1 MNKEERNT
9 FRKEM
14 LGKLEEQWAKNN
26 RPEDDLFYYHPSE
39 DKIVLSH
46 ALFWVMTQNIKGK
59 VGKEKYLLLLRQYQ
73 EEMLE
78 AYLTES
84 EDFKDLLHYCNIMY
98 NALPMLLRST
108 YDFHIHLDARKLAAI
123 TIVAGGYGG
132 EKGGQRRHPLATGRG
147 CRQQQEHTAGEDG
160 RQEPQ
165 RHHPVGAEALSERL
179 PPGRFFALI
188 EHALRLTKAPAAHKH
203 GTEQSLRLR
212 RGGVKFIIQGN

>member
-1 MNKEERNT
+1 MPQQGKQKWGRKLIKIESLRCICLAKRRQMDSKKINNKDNIAMNKEDRNS

-14 LGKLEEQWAKNN
+14 LGKIEEQWAKSNS
-26 RPEDDLFYYHPSE
+26 PEDDLFYYHPSE

-84 EDFKDLLHYCNIMY
+84 EDFKDLLHYCNVIY
-98 NALPMLLRST
+98 NTLPVILRSM

-132 EKGGQRRHPLATGRG
+132 DMPEDQAYDLLDDIDFYYNKVKCRKIEKLL
-147 CRQQQEHTAGEDG
+147 
-160 RQEPQ
+160 
-165 RHHPVGAEALSERL
+165 PVLSKL
-179 PPGRFFALI
+179 VI
-188 EHALRLTKAPAAHKH
+188 E
-203 GTEQSLRLR
+203 EQ
-212 RGGVKFIIQGN
+212 KFL

>member
-1 MNKEERNT
+1 MNKEDRNS
-9 FRKEM
+9 FRKEII
-14 LGKLEEQWAKNN
+14 GKLEEQWAKSNS
-26 RPEDDLFYYHPSE
+26 PEDDLFYYHPSE

-98 NALPMLLRST
+98 NALSMLLRST

-132 EKGGQRRHPLATGRG
+132 DMPEDQAYDLLDDIDFYYNKIK
-147 CRQQQEHTAGEDG
+147 CRKI
-160 RQEPQ
+160 
-165 RHHPVGAEALSERL
+165 ERL
-179 PPGRFFALI
+179 LPVLNKLVI
-188 EHALRLTKAPAAHKH
+188 E
-203 GTEQSLRLR
+203 EQ
-212 RGGVKFIIQGN
+212 KFL

>member
-1 MNKEERNT
+1 MNKEDRNS
-9 FRKEM
+9 FRKDM
-14 LGKLEEQWAKNN
+14 LGKTEEHWAKSNS
-26 RPEDDLFYYHPSE
+26 PEDDLFYYHPSE

-108 YDFHIHLDARKLAAI
+108 YDFHTHLDARKLAAI

-132 EKGGQRRHPLATGRG
+132 DMPEDQAYDLLDDIDFYYNKVKCRKIEKLM
-147 CRQQQEHTAGEDG
+147 
-160 RQEPQ
+160 
-165 RHHPVGAEALSERL
+165 PVLSKL
-179 PPGRFFALI
+179 VI
-188 EHALRLTKAPAAHKH
+188 E
-203 GTEQSLRLR
+203 EQ
-212 RGGVKFIIQGN
+212 KFL

>member
-1 MNKEERNT
+1 MNKEDRNS

-14 LGKLEEQWAKNN
+14 IGKLEEHWAKSHS
-26 RPEDDLFYYHPSE
+26 PEDDLFYYHPSE

-84 EDFKDLLHYCNIMY
+84 EDFKDLLHYCNVIY
-98 NALPMLLRST
+98 NTLPVILRSM
-108 YDFHIHLDARKLAAI
+108 YDFRIQLDARKLAAI

-132 EKGGQRRHPLATGRG
+132 DMSEDQAYDLLDDIDFYYNKVKCRKIEKLM
-147 CRQQQEHTAGEDG
+147 
-160 RQEPQ
+160 
-165 RHHPVGAEALSERL
+165 PVLSKL
-179 PPGRFFALI
+179 VI
-188 EHALRLTKAPAAHKH
+188 E
-203 GTEQSLRLR
+203 EQKLL
-212 RGGVKFIIQGN
+212 

>member
-1 MNKEERNT
+1 MNKDERNS

-14 LGKLEEQWAKNN
+14 IGKLEEHWAKSNS
-26 RPEDDLFYYHPSE
+26 PEDDLFYYHPSE

-84 EDFKDLLHYCNIMY
+84 EDFKDLLHYCNVIY
-98 NALPMLLRST
+98 NTLPVILRSM
-108 YDFHIHLDARKLAAI
+108 YDFRIQLDARKLAAI

-132 EKGGQRRHPLATGRG
+132 DMPEDQAYDLLDDIDFYYNKVKCSKIEKLL
-147 CRQQQEHTAGEDG
+147 
-160 RQEPQ
+160 
-165 RHHPVGAEALSERL
+165 PVLNKL
-179 PPGRFFALI
+179 VI
-188 EHALRLTKAPAAHKH
+188 E
-203 GTEQSLRLR
+203 EQKYL
-212 RGGVKFIIQGN
+212 

>member
-9 FRKEM
+9 FRKER

-59 VGKEKYLLLLRQYQ
+59 VGKEKYFLLLRQYQ

-98 NALPMLLRST
+98 N
-108 YDFHIHLDARKLAAI
+108 FHIHLDARKLAAI

-132 EKGGQRRHPLATGRG
+132 DMPEDQAYDLLDDIDFYYNKVKCRKIEKLL
-147 CRQQQEHTAGEDG
+147 
-160 RQEPQ
+160 
-165 RHHPVGAEALSERL
+165 PVLNKL
-179 PPGRFFALI
+179 VI
-188 EHALRLTKAPAAHKH
+188 E
-203 GTEQSLRLR
+203 EQ
-212 RGGVKFIIQGN
+212 KFL